1 MAINLLDARGTP
13 LEKQKFTFREL
24 VQKPI
29 SKLDD
34 DAFTRVRIILANG
47 LEQQAN
53 RFLHLCSQMNGDI
66 RQPLASIRRV
76 EHHQQTMIN
85 WLLSSDHSPIETT
98 IGYEQVEIGRA
109 SCRERDKLVE

>member
-1 MAINLLDARGTP
+1 MGIRSRFSRETLTDSVQDGIMAINLVDARGTP

-85 WLLSSDHSPIETT
+85 WLLSSAP
-98 IGYEQVEIGRA
+98 
-109 SCRERDKLVE
+109 

>member
-76 EHHQQTMIN
+76 EHHRSEEHTSELQSRGHLVCR
-85 WLLSSDHSPIETT
+85 LLLE
-98 IGYEQVEIGRA
+98 
-109 SCRERDKLVE
+109 